1 MSKRYDVVMAVKALT
16 VEAMDQATV
25 RGFDQDTARPQSV
38 GPHGTVIGHPGDP
51 SDPDVDLNPVT
62 YHWQHEMEMEFAAS
76 PAASDPAADL
86 DGMLE
91 AFGNAIIA
99 NRTLGGLVDWLDV
112 APGAEDDQL
121 MNGAATTRW
130 ASLTVTAH
138 YSTTN
143 PLGQ

>member
-1 MSKRYDVVMAVKALT
+1 MSKRYNVIMAVKALAT
-16 VEAMDQATV
+16 AALPDVTV
-25 RGFDQDTARPQSV
+25 RGFDTDTARPASI
-38 GPHGTVIGHPGDP
+38 GTNGTVVGHPGDP
-51 SDPDVDLNPVT
+51 GEPDVDLNPVT

-76 PAASDPAADL
+76 PAASDPAGSL
-86 DGMLE
+86 DAMMQ
-91 AFGNAIIA
+91 AFGSAVIS

-112 APGAEDDQL
+112 TPGAEDDQL

-143 PLGQ
+143 PLGH